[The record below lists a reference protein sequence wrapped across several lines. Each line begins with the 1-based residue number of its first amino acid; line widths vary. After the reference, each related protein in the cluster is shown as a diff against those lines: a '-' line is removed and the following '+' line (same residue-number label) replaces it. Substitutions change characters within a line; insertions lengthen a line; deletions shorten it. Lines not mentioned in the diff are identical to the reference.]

1 MGIWEGLS
9 RATKALV
16 ESPGPGTFVAAG
28 KPVRCPHCGHDSFI
42 EARIVLNTVAKST
55 PFVDIGK
62 SATSLS
68 CDECGRVEIFIV
80 APERQ

>member
-1 MGIWEGLS
+1 MGIWEGLK

-16 ESPGPGTFVAAG
+16 EGPGPGSFVAAG
-28 KPVRCPHCGHDSFI
+28 KPVTCSHCGRKEFI
-42 EARIVLNTVAKST
+42 EARIVLNTEAKST
-55 PFVDIGK
+55 PFVDFGK

-68 CDECGRVEIFIV
+68 CDECGRVEIFIE